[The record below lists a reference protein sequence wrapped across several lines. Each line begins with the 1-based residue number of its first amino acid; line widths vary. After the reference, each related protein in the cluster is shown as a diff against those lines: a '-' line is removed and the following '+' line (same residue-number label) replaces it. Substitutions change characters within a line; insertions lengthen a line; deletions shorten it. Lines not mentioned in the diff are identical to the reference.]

1 MKKRQNNS
9 ARASALQ
16 VTLSLALL
24 SVSAILFASS
34 FRAAAPAAPGGPQPN
49 TVAMSDAASQNAPT
63 TVQQSGFYPPLAP
76 PATSEQPGFYPPL
89 PPTAAEGNLITV
101 SLPIATFDTSVPA

>member
-16 VTLSLALL
+16 ITLSVALL

-34 FRAAAPAAPGGPQPN
+34 FRAASTAPGAPQPDV
-49 TVAMSDAASQNAPT
+49 TAITGPASQNAVP
-63 TVQQSGFYPPLAP
+63 QELSSA
-76 PATSEQPGFYPPL
+76 PATLPQNGFFPPL
-89 PPTAAEGNLITV
+89 PLTAPEGAPLITL
-101 SLPIATFDTSVPA
+101 SLPMDSFYNSVPLST